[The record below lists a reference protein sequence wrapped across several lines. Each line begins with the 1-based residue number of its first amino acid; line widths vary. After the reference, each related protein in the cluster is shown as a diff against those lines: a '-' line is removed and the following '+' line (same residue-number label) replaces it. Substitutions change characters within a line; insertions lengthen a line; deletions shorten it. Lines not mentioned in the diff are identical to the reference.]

1 MSTTAISPALQLI
14 AAGGLDQPDVTAE
27 EAKASRMAIES
38 KVSRQVYAEL
48 ALMAGEKLRAAQH
61 ALIETQHG
69 HGLPANGTEE
79 ELSLRVDTLRNL
91 RDLYSKKA
99 SA

>member
-14 AAGGLDQPDVTAE
+14 AAGGMSQAAQTVED
-27 EAKASRMAIES
+27 AKSARLALEG
-38 KVSRQVYAEL
+38 KVSRQVYSEL
-48 ALMAGEKLRAAQH
+48 SLMVGEKLRAAQH

-91 RDLYSKKA
+91 HDLYSKKA
-99 SA
+99 GN